1 MAQGT
6 TAQQGAQSLQFQPNG
21 TQQPTPQGTQVQA
34 VSQNQT
40 ALKRMGE
47 ETCNNVLARI
57 NAMKG
62 SGELVLPDGYNAG
75 NALKSAWLYL
85 QTIENGRGIKAID
98 TCTQNSICNCLLEM
112 CIRGEHPKKHC
123 YFIPCGNSLEF
134 WERYTGKFM
143 RAKRDSDIADIQAQV
158 VYEGDE
164 FVYTVDELGRYQLVS
179 HKTSIDN
186 IDISK
191 IKAAYAVVVRK
202 NGDRF
207 LEIMTMEQ
215 IRKAWEQGA
224 AKGNSKAHNN
234 FGDQM
239 CKRTIISRACKV
251 SLDSSPDGWNNNG
264 VDDGDDNFSML
275 PPDASEEE
283 RQLAN
288 GGGSRAALPN
298 NRPDAFEATA
308 EYEDV
313 TDAAPANAMP
323 AAPKAPTS
331 KGRECPV

>member
-1 MAQGT
+1 MTQGT
-6 TAQQGAQSLQFQPNG
+6 TAQQGAQSLQFPPNG

-47 ETCNNVLARI
+47 ETCNSVLTRI

-158 VYEGDE
+158 VYEG
-164 FVYTVDELGRYQLVS
+164 GRICL
-179 HKTSIDN
+179 H
-186 IDISK
+186 
-191 IKAAYAVVVRK
+191 
-202 NGDRF
+202 G
-207 LEIMTMEQ
+207 
-215 IRKAWEQGA
+215 
-224 AKGNSKAHNN
+224 
-234 FGDQM
+234 
-239 CKRTIISRACKV
+239 
-251 SLDSSPDGWNNNG
+251 
-264 VDDGDDNFSML
+264 
-275 PPDASEEE
+275 
-283 RQLAN
+283 
-288 GGGSRAALPN
+288 
-298 NRPDAFEATA
+298 
-308 EYEDV
+308 
-313 TDAAPANAMP
+313 
-323 AAPKAPTS
+323 
-331 KGRECPV
+331 